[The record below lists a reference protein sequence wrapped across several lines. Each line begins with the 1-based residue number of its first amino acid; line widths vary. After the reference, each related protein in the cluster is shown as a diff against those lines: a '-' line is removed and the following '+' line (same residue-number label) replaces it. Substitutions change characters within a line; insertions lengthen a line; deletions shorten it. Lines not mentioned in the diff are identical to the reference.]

1 MAFELLAKPV
11 PSKVTVHGL
20 SCVCC
25 LNIKRGSIMQA
36 APPRTYTVHEGED
49 GWDTIQDAQN
59 AAALF
64 ALFSVCLTCTCC
76 LHPVLTGHQLATARA
91 CLLPMLE

>member
-1 MAFELLAKPV
+1 M
-11 PSKVTVHGL
+11 PSKVILHGL
-20 SCVCC
+20 SCVSWP
-25 LNIKRGSIMQA
+25 NIKRDIIMQA
-36 APPRTYTVHEGED
+36 APPKTYTVHEEED

-76 LHPVLTGHQLATARA
+76 FQVVLTGQLLATARA
-91 CLLPMLE
+91 CLEPTLE

>member
-1 MAFELLAKPV
+1 M

-20 SCVCC
+20 SCICC
-25 LNIKRGSIMQA
+25 LHIKRGSIMQA
-36 APPRTYTVHEGED
+36 ALPKTYTVHEEED

-64 ALFSVCLTCTCC
+64 ALFLVCLTCTCC
-76 LHPVLTGHQLATARA
+76 LHAVLTGHQLETTHA
-91 CLLPMLE
+91 CLVPMLD